1 MAPINQYGIESALLF
16 GLRVVSQSGAPLGR
30 ITAVIHRGGGCDA
43 LVERRHWW
51 HRTVLRLDLDDLA
64 PLAVGVLQHHPRARG
79 ARPSA
84 AGPGDD
90 AVA

>member
-1 MAPINQYGIESALLF
+1 MAPLNQYGIESAALF
-16 GLRVVSQSGAPLGR
+16 GLRVVSHSGAPLGS
-30 ITAVIHRGGGCDA
+30 ITAVIHRAAGCDV

-64 PLAVGVLQHHPRARG
+64 PLAIGVLQHHPRVVG

-84 AGPGDD
+84 SGPGDD